1 MWVMCWEQPCCVV
14 GGVARADAAV
24 VLDPFPSER
33 VLQAT
38 VATLVVDLDMQPMV
52 RPLLPDPAHHR
63 LWATPLAGCCADR
76 LAACRVIQF

>member
-1 MWVMCWEQPCCVV
+1 M

-38 VATLVVDLDMQPMV
+38 VATLVVDLDVQPMV

-63 LWATPLAGCCADR
+63 LWATPLAGCPIEGPD
-76 LAACRVIQF
+76 AARPAQHPPETRVLW